1 MRETRFLSIVEEHQ
15 GIIHKICRFYRDT
28 REDREDLFQEI
39 TFQLWK
45 TMPSFRGEAKIST
58 WIYRVALNTAIAS
71 LRKKEPDITYH
82 SNVPDLAEEH
92 KDDETAIRNERLFEA
107 MKRLDDGE
115 KAILALYLEE
125 LSYNQIAE
133 IIGINENYVGVK
145 LNRIKNK
152 IEKML
157 IK

>member
-1 MRETRFLSIVEEHQ
+1 
-15 GIIHKICRFYRDT
+15 
-28 REDREDLFQEI
+28 
-39 TFQLWK
+39 
-45 TMPSFRGEAKIST
+45 MPSFRGEAKIST